1 MNPET
6 RTQPIRTDAHGSALV
21 LILLFIML
29 LTTMST
35 GMFIYA
41 AKQSQSADS
50 RYTQL
55 ASGYIADAGLEA
67 ATVTLLSAD
76 LILDKNGNG
85 IVDKDDFPFTIPSA
99 VTVGRKDETRD
110 GKQGFGS
117 YTYAIDYAE
126 AEEVEF
132 EFRLQPSLPDPAAIV
147 YSSAGT
153 VNDIYNLIP
162 FSACS
167 IRIREN
173 NEVINDYTISKDND
187 LSAMTSDLTFNWTA
201 RNVMNPFSDHEYLLQ
216 FALVPLTTDMPTIDS
231 RFEPVDW
238 FGNRIVLYPN
248 NDGPNNSYHITDNC
262 YPDIVSVP
270 GQSLG
275 GRNYLSFNGPGAGY
289 AKYYLVDIENL
300 DVSGQGSVE
309 VRLYY
314 TNGVETYQVIADS
327 NWNSRP
333 HAYALLNFANDP
345 AKIWESPSDASFSG
359 IDPNRFDTQQIFALT
374 VQGIPAGG
382 AGINISISRG
392 FNLPVSL
399 SYRMRTN
406 YMETIDP
413 DCWYPEWPCDG
424 SSSLTYETLVL
435 TNNPNIYTDQIL
447 NNALQLLGRRQAL
460 RVDQMYT
467 VTSVGNVEN
476 ATESRQLLFSPES
489 FLDYSRF
496 ITNSLTINTSATYS
510 GRIYCEDA
518 MTIEDVNP
526 SSTSDK
532 AKFYDDVI
540 VARGNLGDGILNG
553 LEHAE
558 FLANAKLYTR
568 AEMQS
573 LPIRENLWSYYDYND
588 YTAWKLS
595 PPSGAAYVFL
605 GPYNYENEMDVT
617 EFGLELSEN
626 TGPGTD
632 DVAYYHGPDNL
643 MSQSEWLHPDPS
655 ISMPYT
661 SFPNSTSITRYTP
674 AGRRFNGLV
683 IVDGDLHIWGKLR
696 GRSLTFVVDG
706 DIYIEREII
715 MGTTE
720 LTDSNNMADT
730 QLPVHLALISMK
742 RDNSDGDIIIS
753 RNCPR
758 VMRIESALVAIKGNW
773 RIEDHDN
780 TTMSL
785 DDDDS
790 HKFFLVNGNTVTA
803 IPEFWDMNPAS
814 IPPTDPLKVDMITT
828 NAAIPFDIN
837 GDGRLS
843 SSDPADPA
851 FIELNGWNELDIR
864 NQRVWYLQFVG
875 PIITSDIGRAYAFGL
890 RPDLD
895 GSSVTSRIYKY
906 DSTIRFNPPPFFP
919 VPERSIRKLEY
930 SSAAIQ
936 LPR

>member
-1 MNPET
+1 
-6 RTQPIRTDAHGSALV
+6 
-21 LILLFIML
+21 
-29 LTTMST
+29 MST

-50 RYTQL
+50 RYSQL
-55 ASGYIADAGLEA
+55 ASGYIADSGLEA
-67 ATVTLLSAD
+67 ATATLLNAD
-76 LILDKNGNG
+76 LAILDKNGNG
-85 IVDKDDFPFTIPSA
+85 IVDRDDFPVTIPTP
-99 VTVGRKDETRD
+99 VTVGRKDATND
-110 GKQGFGS
+110 GKQGVGS
-117 YTYAIDYAE
+117 YTYAIDYVE
-126 AEEVEF
+126 AEQVEI
-132 EFRLQPSLPDPAAIV
+132 EFRLQPTLPDPTTVI

-153 VNDIYNLIP
+153 YNDIYNLIP
-162 FSACS
+162 FSTCS
-167 IRIREN
+167 VRIREN
-173 NEVINDYTISKDND
+173 HEVINDYTISKDND
-187 LSAMTSDLTFNWTA
+187 LSLMTSDLTFNWTA

-216 FALVPLTTDMPTIDS
+216 FALVPLPDQATSDPY
-231 RFEPVDW
+231 FEPNDW

-248 NDGPNNSYHITDNC
+248 NDGPNNSYHITGNC
-262 YPDIVSVP
+262 YPDVVSVP
-270 GQSLG
+270 GESLG
-275 GRNYLSFNGPGAGY
+275 GRNYLSFNGPGPGY
-289 AKYYLVDIENL
+289 AKYYLVDVENL
-300 DVSGQGSVE
+300 DVTAQGSVE

-314 TNGVETYQVIADS
+314 SDGVETYQVIADS

-345 AKIWESPSDASFSG
+345 AQNWTSPSDASFSG
-359 IDPNRFDTQQIFALT
+359 IDPNPLDGNQIFALT
-374 VQGIPAGG
+374 VQGIPVGG
-382 AGINISISRG
+382 AGINITISRG

-399 SYRMRTN
+399 SYRMRTS
-406 YMETIDP
+406 YMEALDP

-424 SSSLTYETLVL
+424 SSSLTYESITL
-435 TNNPNIYTDQIL
+435 TNEVNIYADQIL

-489 FLDYSRF
+489 FLDFSRF
-496 ITNSLTINTSATYS
+496 VTNSLTINTSATYS

-518 MTIEDVNP
+518 LTIEDVNP
-526 SSTSDK
+526 ASTTDK

-540 VARGNLGDGILNG
+540 VARGNLGDGVLNG

-568 AEMQS
+568 AETQS
-573 LPIRENLWSYYDYND
+573 LPIRENLWDYYNSND
-588 YTAWKLS
+588 YLAWKLS

-605 GPYNYENEMDVT
+605 GPYNYDNEMDVT

-626 TGPGTD
+626 TGPGSD
-632 DVAYYHGPDNL
+632 DVANYHGPHNL
-643 MSQSEWLHPDPS
+643 MLQSEWLHPDPLVS
-655 ISMPYT
+655 TPYT
-661 SFPNSTSITRYTP
+661 SFPNSSSLARYTP
-674 AGRRFNGLV
+674 IGRRFNGLV

-696 GRSLTFVVDG
+696 GRSLTFVVNG

-715 MGTTE
+715 MGTTAP
-720 LTDSNNMADT
+720 SNNMADT

-742 RDNSDGDIIIS
+742 EDNSDGDIVIS
-753 RNCPR
+753 KNCPR
-758 VMRIESALVAIKGNW
+758 VMRIEAALVAIKGNW

-780 TTMSL
+780 TPMAL
-785 DDDDS
+785 DADDS
-790 HKFFLVNGNTVTA
+790 HQFFIVNGNAVSA
-803 IPEFWDMNPAS
+803 KPEFWDTDPTSVPA
-814 IPPTDPLKVDMITT
+814 TDPLTPGMVTT
-828 NAAIPFDIN
+828 TAAIPFDIN

-843 SSDPADPA
+843 SADPSDPA
-851 FIELNGWNELDIR
+851 FVELNGWNELDIR

-919 VPERSIRKLEY
+919 IPERSIRKLEY